1 MAAIN
6 TQSTKLD
13 INREREGKTKTR
25 DRLFILALAI
35 FAFIWMSPVLWTVV
49 TSFRTEPALQ
59 RNLASFIPTPFT
71 TENWSFILSS
81 GNLWKWFGNS
91 VIVSTTHTL
100 AQLVVCSLAAYA
112 FARLDF
118 YFKRPLYIL
127 VLVGLMVPFQ
137 ATFLPVYL
145 LFSNLN
151 LHNTLIALILPGI
164 ASSFAVFLLTQF
176 YRGIPKELEEA
187 AMMDGAGRF
196 RIFIQIIVPLSV
208 PVMTALAIFTFLGN
222 WNSYLWPIISATS
235 SDVYT
240 IVIGLRKI
248 SQAWGFVDFYGRNM
262 AAAIF
267 TALPIVIFFFVFQ
280 RRIISGIAINS
291 GIK

>member
-1 MAAIN
+1 MTVVGA
-6 TQSTKLD
+6 
-13 INREREGKTKTR
+13 E
-25 DRLFILALAI
+25 LARKRQRIKRRQDSLYVLAVGA
-35 FAFIWMSPVLWTVV
+35 FALVWMLPVVWTLV
-49 TSFRTEPALQ
+49 TSFRPEAALQ
-59 RNLASFIPTPFT
+59 RNLASLIPLPFT
-71 TENWSFILSS
+71 TENWTFILKSS
-81 GNLWKWFGNS
+81 QLWKWLGNS
-91 VIVSTTHTL
+91 VFVSTTHTL
-100 AQLVVCSLAAYA
+100 AQLTVCSLAAYA

-127 VLVGLMVPFQ
+127 VLMGLMVPFE

-145 LFSNLN
+145 LFSNLK
-151 LHNTLIALILPGI
+151 LHNTLVALILPGI

-176 YRGIPKELEEA
+176 FRGIPLELEEA

-196 RIFIQIIVPLSV
+196 RIFLIIIIPLSI
-208 PVMTALAIFTFLGN
+208 PVITALAIFTFLGN

-240 IVIGLRKI
+240 IVIGLRKLN
-248 SQAWGFVDFYGRNM
+248 QAWGDVDFYGRDM
-262 AAAIF
+262 AAAVF
-267 TALPIVIFFFVFQ
+267 TALPIIIFFFVFQ

>member
-1 MAAIN
+1 M
-6 TQSTKLD
+6 L
-13 INREREGKTKTR
+13 
-25 DRLFILALAI
+25 
-35 FAFIWMSPVLWTVV
+35 PVVWTVV
-49 TSFRTEPALQ
+49 TSFRPEPALQ
-59 RNLASFIPTPFT
+59 RNLASLIPYPFT
-71 TENWSFILSS
+71 TENWEFILTSS
-81 GNLWKWFGNS
+81 RLWKWFGNS
-91 VIVSTTHTL
+91 VFVSTTHTL
-100 AQLVVCSLAAYA
+100 VQLTVCSLAAYA

-118 YFKRPLYIL
+118 HFKRPLYIL
-127 VLVGLMVPFQ
+127 VLIGLMVPFE

-145 LFSNLN
+145 LFSNLR
-151 LHNTLIALILPGI
+151 LHNTLIALVLPGI
-164 ASSFAVFLLTQF
+164 ASSFAVFLMTQF
-176 YRGIPKELEEA
+176 FRGIPLELEEA

-196 RIFIQIIVPLSV
+196 RIFLTIIIPLST
-208 PVMTALAIFTFLGN
+208 PVITALAIFTFLGN

-235 SDVYT
+235 SEVYT

-262 AAAIF
+262 AAAVF

>member
-1 MAAIN
+1 MATVN
-6 TQSTKLD
+6 TPVD
-13 INREREGKTKTR
+13 DVNEERQQKERRNGYWYIFG
-25 DRLFILALAI
+25 LSI
-35 FAFIWMSPVLWTVV
+35 FAFIWMSPVLWTVI
-49 TSFRTEPALQ
+49 TSFRTEAALQ
-59 RNLASFIPTPFT
+59 RNLASFVPTPFT
-71 TENWSFILSS
+71 TENWTYILSS
-81 GNLWKWFGNS
+81 SDLWKWLWNS
-91 VIVSTTHTL
+91 TIVATTHTV

-118 YFKRPLYIL
+118 YFKQPLYIL
-127 VLVGLMVPFQ
+127 VLIGLMVPFQ

-145 LFSNLN
+145 LFSELK
-151 LHNTLIALILPGI
+151 LHNTLTALILPGI
-164 ASSFAVFLLTQF
+164 ASSFAVFLMAQF
-176 YRGIPKELEEA
+176 FRGIPRELEEA

-196 RIFIQIIVPLSV
+196 RIFLTIILPLSV

-262 AAAIF
+262 AAAVF
-267 TALPIVIFFFVFQ
+267 TALPIIIFFFVFQ

>member
-1 MAAIN
+1 MATLQLTGAELKRKR
-6 TQSTKLD
+6 Q
-13 INREREGKTKTR
+13 RQERWQGR
-25 DRLFILALAI
+25 VYFMAVALFALAWMTP
-35 FAFIWMSPVLWTVV
+35 FIWTIV
-49 TSFRTEPALQ
+49 TSFRPEPALM
-59 RNLASFIPTPFT
+59 RNLASLIPHPFT
-71 TENWSFILSS
+71 LDNWQFILSS
-81 GNLWKWFGNS
+81 SQLWRWFGNS

-100 AQLVVCSLAAYA
+100 AQLIVCSLAAYA

-127 VLVGLMVPFQ
+127 VLIGLMVPFQ

-145 LFSNLN
+145 LFSSLK
-151 LHNTLIALILPGI
+151 LHNTLIALILPNI
-164 ASSFAVFLLTQF
+164 ASSFAVFLMTQF
-176 YRGIPKELEEA
+176 FRGIPLELEEA

-196 RIFIQIIVPLSV
+196 RIFLTIIIPLST
-208 PVMTALAIFTFLGN
+208 PVLTALAIFTFLQN
-222 WNSYLWPIISATS
+222 WNSYLWPIISATTS
-235 SDVYT
+235 EVYT

-248 SQAWGFVDFYGRNM
+248 TQSWGFVNFYGRNM

-267 TALPIVIFFFVFQ
+267 TALPIIIFFFVFQ

>member
-1 MAAIN
+1 MTVVGA
-6 TQSTKLD
+6 KLKRSRQG
-13 INREREGKTKTR
+13 RERLHGS
-25 DRLFILALAI
+25 LYLIVVGI
-35 FAFIWMSPVLWTVV
+35 FALIWMLPVVWTIV
-49 TSFRTEPALQ
+49 TSFRPEPALQ
-59 RNLASFIPTPFT
+59 RNLASLIPYPFT
-71 TENWSFILSS
+71 TENWEFILTSS
-81 GNLWKWFGNS
+81 RLWKWFGNS
-91 VIVSTTHTL
+91 VLVSTTHTL
-100 AQLVVCSLAAYA
+100 AQLTVCSLAAYA

-118 YFKRPLYIL
+118 HFKRPLYIL
-127 VLVGLMVPFQ
+127 VLIGLMVPFE

-145 LFSNLN
+145 LFSKLR

-164 ASSFAVFLLTQF
+164 ASSFAVFLMTQF
-176 YRGIPKELEEA
+176 FRGIPLELEEA

-196 RIFIQIIVPLSV
+196 RIFLTIIIPLST
-208 PVMTALAIFTFLGN
+208 PVITALAIFTFLGN

-235 SDVYT
+235 SEVYT

-262 AAAIF
+262 AAAVF

>member
-1 MAAIN
+1 MTVVGADLKRKRQLI
-6 TQSTKLD
+6 
-13 INREREGKTKTR
+13 ERRRASLYVLAVG
-25 DRLFILALAI
+25 LFALV
-35 FAFIWMSPVLWTVV
+35 WMLPVVWTVV
-49 TSFRTEPALQ
+49 TSFRPEAALQ
-59 RNLASFIPTPFT
+59 RNLASLIPYPFT
-71 TENWSFILSS
+71 TENWTFILKSS
-81 GNLWKWFGNS
+81 QLWKWLGNS
-91 VIVSTTHTL
+91 AFVSTTHTL
-100 AQLVVCSLAAYA
+100 AQLTVCSLAAYA

-118 YFKRPLYIL
+118 YFKRPLYVL
-127 VLVGLMVPFQ
+127 VLMGLMVPFE

-145 LFSNLN
+145 LFSNLK

-176 YRGIPKELEEA
+176 FRGIPLELEEA
-187 AMMDGAGRF
+187 AMMDGAGRL
-196 RIFIQIIVPLSV
+196 RIFLTIIIPLST
-208 PVMTALAIFTFLGN
+208 PVITALAIFTFLGN

-240 IVIGLRKI
+240 IVIGLRKLN
-248 SQAWGFVDFYGRNM
+248 QAWGDVNFYGRDM

-267 TALPIVIFFFVFQ
+267 TALPIIIFFFVFQ

>member
-1 MAAIN
+1 MTAVGASLKRKR
-6 TQSTKLD
+6 Q
-13 INREREGKTKTR
+13 RQEFWRRRAYVGVVG
-25 DRLFILALAI
+25 LFAL
-35 FAFIWMSPVLWTVV
+35 IWMLPVVWTVV
-49 TSFRTEPALQ
+49 TSVRPEAALQ
-59 RNLASFIPTPFT
+59 RNLASLIPHPFT
-71 TENWSFILSS
+71 TENWTFILSS
-81 GNLWKWFGNS
+81 SQLWKWLGNS
-91 VIVSTTHTL
+91 AFVSTTHTL
-100 AQLVVCSLAAYA
+100 AQLTVCSLAAYA

-127 VLVGLMVPFQ
+127 VLIGLMVPFE

-145 LFSNLN
+145 LFSNLK

-164 ASSFAVFLLTQF
+164 ASSFAVFLMTQF
-176 YRGIPKELEEA
+176 FRGIPLELEEA

-196 RIFIQIIVPLSV
+196 RIFLTILIPLST
-208 PVMTALAIFTFLGN
+208 PVITALAIFTFLGN

-240 IVIGLRKI
+240 IVIGLRKLN
-248 SQAWGFVDFYGRNM
+248 QAWGDVNFYGRDM

-267 TALPIVIFFFVFQ
+267 TAMPIIIFFFVFQ

>member
-1 MAAIN
+1 MKAVGAELKRKR
-6 TQSTKLD
+6 QLV
-13 INREREGKTKTR
+13 ERRRASLYVLAVG
-25 DRLFILALAI
+25 LFALV
-35 FAFIWMSPVLWTVV
+35 WMLPVLWTVV
-49 TSFRTEPALQ
+49 TSFRPETALQ
-59 RNLASFIPTPFT
+59 RNLASLIPYPFT
-71 TENWSFILSS
+71 TENWAFILKSS
-81 GNLWKWFGNS
+81 QLWKWLGNS
-91 VIVSTTHTL
+91 VFVSSIHTL
-100 AQLVVCSLAAYA
+100 AQLTVCSLAAYA

-127 VLVGLMVPFQ
+127 VLMGLMVPFE

-145 LFSNLN
+145 LFSNLK

-176 YRGIPKELEEA
+176 FRGIPLELEEA

-196 RIFIQIIVPLSV
+196 RIFLTIIIPLST
-208 PVMTALAIFTFLGN
+208 PVITALAIFTFLGN

-235 SDVYT
+235 SEVYT
-240 IVIGLRKI
+240 IVIGLRKLN
-248 SQAWGFVDFYGRNM
+248 QAWGDVNFYGRDM

-267 TALPIVIFFFVFQ
+267 TALPIIIFFFVFQ

>member
-1 MAAIN
+1 M
-6 TQSTKLD
+6 TQIKVLPGSEEKRK
-13 INREREGKTKTR
+13 REQREKIRGR
-25 DRLFILALAI
+25 IVLICLSI
-35 FAFIWMSPVLWTVV
+35 FALIWMAPVIWTVV
-49 TSFRTEPALQ
+49 TSFRTEPSLQ

-71 TENWSFILSS
+71 IENWQFILSS
-81 GNLWKWFGNS
+81 SQLWQWFGNS
-91 VIVSTTHTL
+91 VVVSTTHTI

-118 YFKRPLYIL
+118 YFKRILYIL
-127 VLVGLMVPFQ
+127 VLIGLMIPFQ

-145 LFSNLN
+145 LFSELR

-164 ASSFAVFLLTQF
+164 ASSFAVFLMTQF
-176 YRGIPKELEEA
+176 FRGIPTELEEA

-196 RIFIQIIVPLSV
+196 RIFITIILPLSV
-208 PVMTALAIFTFLGN
+208 PVLTALAIFTFLGN
-222 WNSYLWPIISATS
+222 WNSYLWPIVSATS
-235 SDVYT
+235 TEVYT
-240 IVIGLRKI
+240 LVIGLRKI

-262 AAAIF
+262 AAAVF
-267 TALPIVIFFFVFQ
+267 TALPIIIFFFVFQ

>member
-1 MAAIN
+1 MTVVGAELQRKRQTALRR
-6 TQSTKLD
+6 QGSLYV
-13 INREREGKTKTR
+13 
-25 DRLFILALAI
+25 LAVGI
-35 FAFIWMSPVLWTVV
+35 FALIWMLPVIWTVV
-49 TSFRTEPALQ
+49 TSFRPEPALQ
-59 RNLASFIPTPFT
+59 RNLASLIPYPFT
-71 TENWSFILSS
+71 TENWTFILKSS
-81 GNLWKWFGNS
+81 QLWKWLGNS
-91 VIVSTTHTL
+91 AFVSTTHTL
-100 AQLVVCSLAAYA
+100 AQLTVCSLAAYA

-127 VLVGLMVPFQ
+127 VLIGLMVPFE

-145 LFSNLN
+145 LFSNLK

-176 YRGIPKELEEA
+176 FRGIPLELEEA

-196 RIFIQIIVPLSV
+196 RIFLTIIIPLST
-208 PVMTALAIFTFLGN
+208 PVITALAIFTFLGN

-240 IVIGLRKI
+240 IVIGLRKLN
-248 SQAWGFVDFYGRNM
+248 QAWGDVQFYGRDM

-267 TALPIVIFFFVFQ
+267 TALPIIIFFFVFQ

>member
-1 MAAIN
+1 VTAVGAELQRKRQQI
-6 TQSTKLD
+6 
-13 INREREGKTKTR
+13 ERRRGSIYVLAVG
-25 DRLFILALAI
+25 LFALAWMLPV
-35 FAFIWMSPVLWTVV
+35 IWTLV
-49 TSFRTEPALQ
+49 TSFRPEAALQ
-59 RNLASFIPTPFT
+59 RNLASLIPYPFT
-71 TENWSFILSS
+71 TENWAFILKSS
-81 GNLWKWFGNS
+81 QLWKWLGNS
-91 VIVSTTHTL
+91 AFVSTTHTL
-100 AQLVVCSLAAYA
+100 AQLTVCSLAAYA

-127 VLVGLMVPFQ
+127 VLIGLMVPFE

-145 LFSNLN
+145 LFSNLK

-176 YRGIPKELEEA
+176 FRGIPLELEEA

-196 RIFIQIIVPLSV
+196 RIFLIVIVPLST
-208 PVMTALAIFTFLGN
+208 PVITALAIFTFLGN

-240 IVIGLRKI
+240 IVIGLRKLN
-248 SQAWGFVDFYGRNM
+248 QAWGDVNFYGRDM
-262 AAAIF
+262 AAAVF
-267 TALPIVIFFFVFQ
+267 TALPIIIFFFVFQ

>member
-1 MAAIN
+1 MTAVGAELKRKR
-6 TQSTKLD
+6 QLV
-13 INREREGKTKTR
+13 ERRRGSLYVLAVG
-25 DRLFILALAI
+25 LFAL
-35 FAFIWMSPVLWTVV
+35 IWMLPVIWTVV
-49 TSFRTEPALQ
+49 TSFRPEPALQ
-59 RNLASFIPTPFT
+59 RNLASLIPYPFT
-71 TENWSFILSS
+71 IENWTFILKSS
-81 GNLWKWFGNS
+81 QLWKWLGNS
-91 VIVSTTHTL
+91 AFVSTTHTL
-100 AQLVVCSLAAYA
+100 AQLTVCSLAAYA

-127 VLVGLMVPFQ
+127 VLIGLMVPFE

-145 LFSNLN
+145 LFSNLK

-176 YRGIPKELEEA
+176 FRGIPLELEEA

-196 RIFIQIIVPLSV
+196 RIFLTIIIPLST
-208 PVMTALAIFTFLGN
+208 PVITALAIFTFLGN

-240 IVIGLRKI
+240 IVIGLRKLN
-248 SQAWGFVDFYGRNM
+248 QAWGDVDFYGRDM
-262 AAAIF
+262 AAAVF
-267 TALPIVIFFFVFQ
+267 TALPIIIFFFVFQ

>member
-1 MAAIN
+1 MNVAGA
-6 TQSTKLD
+6 KLK
-13 INREREGKTKTR
+13 RERQQR
-25 DRLFILALAI
+25 DRLRGHIYIAVIAI
-35 FAFIWMSPVLWTVV
+35 FAFVWMLPVVWTVV
-49 TSFRTEPALQ
+49 TSVRPEAALQ
-59 RNLASFIPTPFT
+59 RNLASLIPHPFT
-71 TENWSFILSS
+71 TNNWEFILKSS
-81 GNLWKWFGNS
+81 QLWKWLGNS
-91 VIVSTTHTL
+91 IVVSTTHTL

-118 YFKRPLYIL
+118 YFKRVLYVL
-127 VLVGLMVPFQ
+127 VLAGLMVPFE

-145 LFSNLN
+145 LFSNLK

-176 YRGIPKELEEA
+176 FRGIPPELEEA
-187 AMMDGAGRF
+187 AMMDGAGRL
-196 RIFIQIIVPLSV
+196 RIFVTIIIPLST
-208 PVMTALAIFTFLGN
+208 PVLTALAIFTFLGN

-235 SDVYT
+235 SEVYT
-240 IVIGLRKI
+240 IVIGLRKLN
-248 SQAWGFVDFYGRNM
+248 QAWGDVNFYGRDM

-267 TALPIVIFFFVFQ
+267 TAMPIIIFFFVFQ

>member
-1 MAAIN
+1 MAVVGADQIRKR
-6 TQSTKLD
+6 QL
-13 INREREGKTKTR
+13 IERRRGT
-25 DRLFILALAI
+25 IYVLAVGI
-35 FAFIWMSPVLWTVV
+35 FALIWMLPVVWTVV
-49 TSFRTEPALQ
+49 TSFRPEAALQ
-59 RNLASFIPTPFT
+59 RNLASLIPYPFT
-71 TENWSFILSS
+71 IENWTFILKSS
-81 GNLWKWFGNS
+81 QLWKWLGNS
-91 VIVSTTHTL
+91 VFVSTTHTL
-100 AQLVVCSLAAYA
+100 AQLTICSLAAYA

-118 YFKRPLYIL
+118 YFKRPLYLL
-127 VLVGLMVPFQ
+127 VLIGLMVPFE

-145 LFSNLN
+145 LFSNLK

-176 YRGIPKELEEA
+176 FRGIPRELEEA

-196 RIFIQIIVPLSV
+196 RIFLIVIIPLST
-208 PVMTALAIFTFLGN
+208 PVITALAIFTFLGN

-235 SDVYT
+235 SEVYT
-240 IVIGLRKI
+240 IVIGLRKLN
-248 SQAWGFVDFYGRNM
+248 QAWGDVNFYGRDM

-267 TALPIVIFFFVFQ
+267 TAMPIIIFFFVFQ

>member
-1 MAAIN
+1 MTVVGAEQARKRQFI
-6 TQSTKLD
+6 
-13 INREREGKTKTR
+13 ERRQGS
-25 DRLFILALAI
+25 IYVLAVGV
-35 FAFIWMSPVLWTVV
+35 FAFVWMLPVLWTLA
-49 TSFRTEPALQ
+49 TSFRPEAALQ
-59 RNLASFIPTPFT
+59 RNLASLIPIPFT
-71 TENWSFILSS
+71 IDNWTFILQSS
-81 GNLWKWFGNS
+81 QLWKWLGNS
-91 VIVSTTHTL
+91 AFVSTTHTL
-100 AQLVVCSLAAYA
+100 AQLTVCSLAAYA

-127 VLVGLMVPFQ
+127 VLIGLMVPFE

-145 LFSNLN
+145 LFSNLK

-176 YRGIPKELEEA
+176 FRGIPLELEEA

-196 RIFIQIIVPLSV
+196 RIFLTIIVPLST
-208 PVMTALAIFTFLGN
+208 PVITALAIFTFLGN

-235 SDVYT
+235 SEVYT
-240 IVIGLRKI
+240 IVIGLRKLN
-248 SQAWGFVDFYGRNM
+248 QAWGDVNFYGRDM
-262 AAAIF
+262 AAAVF
-267 TALPIVIFFFVFQ
+267 TALPIIIFFFVFQ

>member
-1 MAAIN
+1 MNVAGV
-6 TQSTKLD
+6 QLKQK
-13 INREREGKTKTR
+13 GQQR
-25 DRLFILALAI
+25 DRLRGHIYIAVIAV
-35 FAFIWMSPVLWTVV
+35 FAFVWMLPVVWTVV
-49 TSFRTEPALQ
+49 TSVRPEAALQ
-59 RNLASFIPTPFT
+59 RNLASLIPHPFT
-71 TENWSFILSS
+71 TNNWEFILRSS
-81 GNLWKWFGNS
+81 QLWKWLGNS
-91 VIVSTTHTL
+91 LVVSTTHTL

-118 YFKRPLYIL
+118 YFKRVLYVL
-127 VLVGLMVPFQ
+127 VLAGLMVPFE

-145 LFSNLN
+145 LFSNLK

-176 YRGIPKELEEA
+176 FRGIPPELEEA
-187 AMMDGAGRF
+187 AMMDGAGRL
-196 RIFIQIIVPLSV
+196 RIFVTIIIPLST
-208 PVMTALAIFTFLGN
+208 PVLTALAIFTFLGN

-240 IVIGLRKI
+240 IVIGLRKLN
-248 SQAWGFVDFYGRNM
+248 QQWGDVNFYGRDM

-267 TALPIVIFFFVFQ
+267 TAMPIIIFFFVFQ

>member
-1 MAAIN
+1 MTVVGAEV
-6 TQSTKLD
+6 KLQRQL
-13 INREREGKTKTR
+13 IERRRASLYVLAVG
-25 DRLFILALAI
+25 LFALA
-35 FAFIWMSPVLWTVV
+35 WMLPVVWTLV
-49 TSFRTEPALQ
+49 TSFRPESALQ
-59 RNLASFIPTPFT
+59 RNLASLIPLPFT
-71 TENWSFILSS
+71 TENWTFILQSS
-81 GNLWKWFGNS
+81 QLWKWLGNS
-91 VIVSTTHTL
+91 VFVSTTHTL
-100 AQLVVCSLAAYA
+100 AQLTVCSLAAYA

-127 VLVGLMVPFQ
+127 VLMGLMVPFE

-145 LFSNLN
+145 LFSNLK

-176 YRGIPKELEEA
+176 FRGIPLELEEA

-196 RIFIQIIVPLSV
+196 RIFLIVILPLST
-208 PVMTALAIFTFLGN
+208 PVITALAIFTFLGN

-240 IVIGLRKI
+240 IVIGLRKLN
-248 SQAWGFVDFYGRNM
+248 QAWGDVNFYGRDM
-262 AAAIF
+262 AAAVF
-267 TALPIVIFFFVFQ
+267 TAMPIILFFFVFQ